1 MTSLDLE
8 GLEDLEE
15 LDTLP
20 AIPPRPSDGHKGTFG
35 TTLVVGGA
43 TTPRRMLGGPCLA
56 ARAALRSGGG
66 LAVLAVPESIATAA
80 LTLLPEATAVPLP
93 IDVDCSASAVE
104 LVQDAAIGAHS
115 VVCGPGLGRPGGI
128 DRMVTMVADLE
139 DRPRV
144 LDADALNS
152 IAATPARTFHGP
164 LILTPHPGEWNRLAR
179 SLGIVE
185 NVMDDQRRP
194 AAVAALARRLDA
206 GGGPVVVVLKGDRTV
221 VSDGRRFWRSNIAN
235 AAMATGGTG
244 DVLAGTLGG
253 LLAQFHPRAGAPARS
268 PALDAFEI
276 ACLGVAMHAEAGQVW
291 SDLHGEAGML
301 AHELADALPRAR
313 QRMIDRS

>member
-1 MTSLDLE
+1 MTSLD
-8 GLEDLEE
+8 LEDLEE

-35 TTLVVGGA
+35 TTLVIGGA

>member
-35 TTLVVGGA
+35 TTLVIGGA